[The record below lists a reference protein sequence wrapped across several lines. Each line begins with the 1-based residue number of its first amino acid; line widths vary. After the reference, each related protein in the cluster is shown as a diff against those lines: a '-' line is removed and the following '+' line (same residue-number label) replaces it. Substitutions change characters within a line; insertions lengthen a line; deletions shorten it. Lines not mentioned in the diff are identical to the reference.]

1 MKKIILFTIFI
12 LTCCFVSAETFEYTP
27 NFPDLYTAREVAL
40 ADSYVA
46 DYSTYFSVWSNPAN
60 AGITGDKIMLPF
72 ISLDMYSDFAK
83 SIPFI
88 VSSFDST
95 PEGIA
100 EYITQNGTAPLN
112 MNITGPLCIGAI
124 KNNFFWGIFN
134 NTYSTID
141 VEDATKGIVTGGEQ
155 TIFTTGYAYPIKL
168 PFKTV
173 ISVGLSAK
181 GFIDIQ
187 GLQEENPAQALIALK
202 KLDFA
207 NYPLYSTFGFGFD
220 TGITIS
226 LFDIATVSASWN
238 NFFAGAYT
246 KKYDNITD
254 LKSFEKKYDTL
265 PTMPM
270 DDNLILGAM
279 FKIPLDKITLGLI
292 SKFNLYTNCSN
303 FLSMFEEQQNAE
315 STEKPNILEHFTF
328 GTELELLS
336 TICLRAGL
344 NSEHLAFGAGLKLG
358 VIKLD
363 VALYSKA
370 WGIQKVD
377 TKEMGISFSLGTY
390 K

>member
-1 MKKIILFTIFI
+1 
-12 LTCCFVSAETFEYTP
+12 
-27 NFPDLYTAREVAL
+27 
-40 ADSYVA
+40 
-46 DYSTYFSVWSNPAN
+46 
-60 AGITGDKIMLPF
+60 
-72 ISLDMYSDFAK
+72 
-83 SIPFI
+83 
-88 VSSFDST
+88 
-95 PEGIA
+95 
-100 EYITQNGTAPLN
+100 
-112 MNITGPLCIGAI
+112 
-124 KNNFFWGIFN
+124 
-134 NTYSTID
+134 
-141 VEDATKGIVTGGEQ
+141 
-155 TIFTTGYAYPIKL
+155 
-168 PFKTV
+168 
-173 ISVGLSAK
+173 
-181 GFIDIQ
+181 
-187 GLQEENPAQALIALK
+187 
-202 KLDFA
+202 
-207 NYPLYSTFGFGFD
+207 
-220 TGITIS
+220 
-226 LFDIATVSASWN
+226 
-238 NFFAGAYT
+238 
-246 KKYDNITD
+246 
-254 LKSFEKKYDTL
+254 
-265 PTMPM
+265 MPM